1 MNNQQLILEEAR
13 NKVLEEMSR
22 TCPSWQPNRLR
33 ELQVEASRLAREIGR
48 AAQAA

>member
-1 MNNQQLILEEAR
+1 MNKLQLALEEAR
-13 NKVLEEMSR
+13 NKVLAEMDR

-48 AAQAA
+48 AA